1 MNMRFRQ
8 VGIVLLALSLAL
20 AACGGSRG
28 ILSSAEKTISVSIV
42 YGSEKAEWLQPLV
55 EQYNTE
61 KHKTAQGET
70 IVVTATAMGSIEA
83 VNGILEQRIKPTV
96 WSPASS
102 IYVPVANA
110 EWRKTNSSDLVVGK
124 PNDLVLSPVVIAMWK
139 PMAEALGWPNK
150 ALGWADIAALATSD
164 KGWEAYGYPEW
175 GGFKFGHTHP
185 NFSNSG
191 LVAVLAQI
199 YAGVQKQRGLT
210 VQDVNKP
217 ELKAFVQK
225 IQSSIIHYGSSTG
238 FFADR
243 MFERGPSYLSAA
255 VLYENLVA
263 AQESKRLSGQ
273 SQQLPVVAIYP
284 KEGTFWANHP
294 YAILNAPWVTEEARA
309 AAQDF
314 EKFLLDKPQQLKAM
328 ELGFRPSDPSISLT
342 TPLDAQHGV
351 DPKQPQTVLE
361 IPQAEVIQAASQL
374 WQQAKKPVDVV
385 AVLDTSGS
393 MGGDKITS
401 ARNSL
406 VEFVKLLDDNDRLSV
421 ITFNSRI
428 ITLTPLSRV
437 GDKRD
442 EVVRRVSGVIEGGN
456 TKLYDVTLQ
465 AYEALKQDGDPKR
478 IRAIVLL
485 TDGQDTDSQASLDQ
499 AISAVSDVGE
509 EGGASIKLFTIAF
522 GSDADKDVL
531 KRMAEPTGG
540 KQYDSD
546 PSTIKSIYEE
556 IATFF

>member
-1 MNMRFRQ
+1 M
-8 VGIVLLALSLAL
+8 
-20 AACGGSRG
+20 
-28 ILSSAEKTISVSIV
+28 
-42 YGSEKAEWLQPLV
+42 
-55 EQYNTE
+55 
-61 KHKTAQGET
+61 
-70 IVVTATAMGSIEA
+70 
-83 VNGILEQRIKPTV
+83 
-96 WSPASS
+96 
-102 IYVPVANA
+102 
-110 EWRKTNSSDLVVGK
+110 
-124 PNDLVLSPVVIAMWK
+124 
-139 PMAEALGWPNK
+139 
-150 ALGWADIAALATSD
+150 
-164 KGWEAYGYPEW
+164 
-175 GGFKFGHTHP
+175 
-185 NFSNSG
+185 
-191 LVAVLAQI
+191 AVLAQV

-217 ELKAFVQK
+217 ELKAFVQN

-294 YAILNAPWVTEEARA
+294 YAILNAPWVTEDARA

-314 EKFLLDKPQQLKAM
+314 EKFLLAKPQQLKAM

-421 ITFNSRI
+421 ITFNSRV

-437 GDKRD
+437 GDQRD

-531 KRMAEPTGG
+531 KRIAEPTGG